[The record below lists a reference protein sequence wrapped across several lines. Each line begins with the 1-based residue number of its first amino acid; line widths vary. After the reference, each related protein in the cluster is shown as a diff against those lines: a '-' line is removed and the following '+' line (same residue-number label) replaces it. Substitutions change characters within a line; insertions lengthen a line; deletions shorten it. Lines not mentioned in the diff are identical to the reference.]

1 MYLRNLLCM
10 YIHVSIC
17 TCMYLHMQQGA
28 YNRNVAP
35 LRVCMYTY
43 VYLYVYVY
51 VHVYMNLQCA
61 YIVLTCICLCMYMYC
76 ALYCAYIYPRKQKFG
91 A

>member
-43 VYLYVYVY
+43 VYVYVY